1 MKRMLLFSAIA
12 HLALVWVMVRGLP
25 LLPQKRT
32 DSTVYMVRVV
42 ESIPRPRI
50 EKAEVSQPAQIDSS
64 KAKET
69 EITKVREISEQAGRK
84 RLAKREELEALRE
97 KITRRR
103 EAESRELAEERRRLQ
118 SWKQEMESRKAL
130 EITAQSD
137 VSPVGRTWRFPSW
150 YGDLIHNKAF
160 ANWSPPPRAMTR
172 EACVFFEIYQDGRIG
187 NLAIEKGSKDSSFD
201 ESALLAVKKLEPL
214 PPLPGEFPGNSLRV
228 HLTFR
233 QAD

>member
-12 HLALVWVMVRGLP
+12 HLALVWVLARGLP
-25 LLPQKRT
+25 LLPRRRM
-32 DSTVYMVRVV
+32 DSTVYMVKVV
-42 ESIPRPRI
+42 ESMPPPRI
-50 EKAEVSQPAQIDSS
+50 EKAEVSQPAQTDSV

-69 EITKVREISEQAGRK
+69 EVKKVKEISEQTARK
-84 RLAKREELEALRE
+84 KLSKREELEALRE
-97 KITRRR
+97 KIARRR

-118 SWKQEMESRKAL
+118 SWKQEMESRKGL
-130 EITAQSD
+130 EVTAQSE
-137 VSPVGRTWRFPSW
+137 VPSERGTWRFPSW
-150 YGDLIHNKAF
+150 YGDLIRNKAF
-160 ANWSPPPRAMTR
+160 ANWNPPPRVMAR

-187 NLAIEKGSKDSSFD
+187 NLAVEKGSKDSSFD

-233 QAD
+233 QVD

>member
-25 LLPQKRT
+25 LLTQKRI
-32 DSTVYMVRVV
+32 DSTVYMVKVV
-42 ESIPRPRI
+42 ESMPPPRI
-50 EKAEVSQPAQIDSS
+50 EKAQVSQPVQMDSP

-69 EITKVREISEQAGRK
+69 ETSKVRELSEQAARK

-97 KITRRR
+97 KIARRR
-103 EAESRELAEERRRLQ
+103 QAESRELAEERKRLQ
-118 SWKQEMESRKAL
+118 AWKEEMESRKAL

-137 VSPVGRTWRFPSW
+137 ISPGRGAWRFPSW
-150 YGDLIHNKAF
+150 YVNLIRNKAF
-160 ANWSPPPRAMTR
+160 ANWTPPVKTTGK
-172 EACVFFEIYQDGRIG
+172 EACVFFEIYRDGRIG
-187 NLAIEKGSKDSSFD
+187 NLAIEKASKDSSFD

-214 PPLPGEFPGNSLRV
+214 PPPPGEFEGNSLKV

-233 QAD
+233 HTD